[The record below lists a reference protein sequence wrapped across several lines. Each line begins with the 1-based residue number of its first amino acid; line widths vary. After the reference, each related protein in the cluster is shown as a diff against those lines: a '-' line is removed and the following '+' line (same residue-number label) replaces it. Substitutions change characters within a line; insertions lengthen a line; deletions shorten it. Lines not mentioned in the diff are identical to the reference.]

1 MIFSLPI
8 VIIML
13 SLMFFLNETVMII
26 QDHIERFI
34 DYLRSQRGYSQNTVR
49 SYRADLEH
57 FLSYLKNRGNAEE
70 IDIRLIDFHVIRAY
84 LGGMFKGYKKTT
96 ISRRLSAVRTFF
108 LYLEKN
114 NLNYGNPASEISAP
128 KQGKYIPG
136 YLNIDDMFMLLDS
149 PEPTTSGEIRNQAI
163 LELLYSC
170 GIRVSELTGL
180 NLSDIDFKERLVRV
194 IGKGNRERIVPVGKK
209 ALSAIEKY
217 IEQTQMIRKK
227 AHNSTKS
234 FVNPLFLNKNGG
246 RLSSRSVSSII
257 KDFVRR
263 YNLADNIT
271 PHSFR
276 HTYATHMLDGGADL
290 RSVQELL
297 GHASLSTT
305 QRYTHVS
312 LDKLMEVYDRAHP
325 RK

>member
-1 MIFSLPI
+1 MT
-8 VIIML
+8 
-13 SLMFFLNETVMII
+13 LND
-26 QDHIERFI
+26 QIERFI
-34 DYLRSQRGYSQNTVR
+34 DYLKSQRGYSQNTAR
-49 SYRADLEH
+49 SYRTDLVQFFNYLNKKGNTEKID
-57 FLSYLKNRGNAEE
+57 LSQ
-70 IDIRLIDFHVIRAY
+70 IDFHVIRAY
-84 LGGMFKGYKKTT
+84 LGGLFKGYKKTT
-96 ISRRLSAVRTFF
+96 IARRLSALRTFF

-114 NLNYGNPASEISAP
+114 NLNDGNPAAEISAP

-149 PEPTTSGEIRNQAI
+149 PEPVTSNEVRNQAI

-180 NLSDIDFKERLVRV
+180 NLSDVDFKERLIRV
-194 IGKGNRERIVPVGKK
+194 IGKGDKERIVPVGKK

-217 IEQTQMIRKK
+217 LEQTQVVRKK
-227 AHNSTKS
+227 AMNSTKT

-276 HTYATHMLDGGADL
+276 HTYATHLLDGGADL